1 MTKPGAY
8 EPPTL
13 RALVPAEMPTSA
25 LLRRLAAFLAHAL
38 GTDAMPTVSAARDRA
53 LALEI
58 AAADHHRCD
67 VGDRCERCDLLR
79 EIGEVRP

>member
-1 MTKPGAY
+1 MSKPGAY

-13 RALVPAEMPTSA
+13 RELAPPGMPTSA
-25 LLRRLAAFLAHAL
+25 LLRRLAALLAVAL
-38 GTDAMPTVSAARDRA
+38 GTAAAPMVSAARDRA
-53 LALEI
+53 LALERV
-58 AAADHHRCD
+58 AADHHRCD